1 MAESIETVII
11 GAGHAGLS
19 TSYTLKQ
26 RGREHVVLDKA
37 SRPGDSWRSQ
47 RWDLFT
53 FVSPNWNFQIPGGEY
68 DGPDPD
74 GFMPRDELVARFDR
88 YVEKYQLPIAFNTTV
103 TAVQPLDGG
112 GFLVQTQ
119 EKDYRARNVVV
130 ANGWFQLGKTPPFAT
145 KLPAS
150 ILQLHSSSYRNPQ
163 QLPPGAA
170 LVAGSGQSGA
180 QIAEE
185 LYQSGRK
192 VFLATGIA
200 PHVPR
205 RYRGK
210 DVFHWIINSG
220 FADRS
225 YEQMNIGGHSFVAP
239 MFSGKDGGH
248 ALNLHKFYRD
258 GVILLGHARDYVDGK
273 LIFAP
278 DLKEN
283 LGKADT
289 AQKMILKAFD
299 DYIQRAGL
307 DAPLEDLPV
316 MTDGYQAPEIRVLDM
331 QAEGINTII
340 WACGYEY
347 GSSIFRMPV
356 LNDFGLPDA
365 PHGDSLTYPGLY
377 FVGFP
382 WLPTLSAGFF
392 VGVAKCASYIA
403 DKIGER
409 ATRSLPVA

>member
-26 RGREHVVLDKA
+26 RGREHVILDKA
-37 SRPGDSWRSQ
+37 SQPADAWRSQ
-47 RWDLFT
+47 RWDSFT
-53 FVSPNWNFQIPGGEY
+53 FVSPNWAFQLPGGAY

-74 GFMPRDELVARFDR
+74 GFMNKTELVARFDR
-88 YVEKYQLPIAFNTTV
+88 YVEQHQLPIEFNTTV
-103 TAVQPLDGG
+103 TSVQPLEGG

-119 EKDYRARNVVV
+119 DKDYRVRNVVV
-130 ANGWFQLGKTPPFAT
+130 ANGWFQLGKTPPFAAMI
-145 KLPAS
+145 PAS

-163 QLPPGAA
+163 QLPPGAV

-185 LYQSGRK
+185 LNQSGRK
-192 VFLATGIA
+192 VFLATGTA
-200 PHVPR
+200 PHAPR

-210 DVFHWIINSG
+210 DAFHWVFETG
-220 FADRS
+220 FADRT
-225 YEQMNIGGHSFVAP
+225 YEQMNFFGHAFVAP

-258 GVILLGHARDYVDGK
+258 GVILLGHVRDYVDGK

-289 AQKMILKAFD
+289 AQKMILKGFD
-299 DYIQRAGL
+299 EYIQRLGL
-307 DAPLEDLPV
+307 DAPPEEIPV
-316 MTDGYQAPEIRVLDM
+316 MMDGYQAPEIRSLDL
-331 QAEGINTII
+331 QAEGIQTII
-340 WACGYEY
+340 WAGGYEY

-356 LNDFGLPDA
+356 LNDSGLPDA
-365 PHGDSLTYPGLY
+365 PLGDSLTYPGLY

-382 WLPTLSAGFF
+382 WLPTLKAAFF
-392 VGVAKCASYIA
+392 VGVGKCASYVA

-409 ATRSLPVA
+409 ARHNLPVV